1 MATIT
6 ISIVESPLHLLA
18 GIPSNVTLDTNMPA
32 TIFYTLDG
40 TDPSVDSFVAVG
52 AIEMPTDSAHV
63 LLKAFAT
70 DGVDYSPVI
79 SQEYKTSVIGGRNP
93 HDRAFTHPMTGATYP
108 FGDNFENPNPTT
120 FGNTAGVIVDQEDNP
135 HRRPDGY
142 RVQSTP
148 VSYNPNLPD
157 GYDVY
162 EPGGGAAYFIKPK
175 RKYDILFSETD
186 DIGQTGKGIGTLPG
200 RVLYVKPRN
209 DNTQKESSNA
219 QRPLFDP
226 RAMVIFQDSR
236 EEPYDPS
243 VPKINRPYFDLEDQ
257 AKARDGSLLT
267 NDVGAITPAGSF
279 VKAHYNPT
287 HNTMTYYYYDNRVG
301 RWIISTEPYHQS
313 QNPTSNLAGI
323 VTRSSREAGVGLVFK
338 WIPFK
343 YRRLI

>member
-52 AIEMPTDSAHV
+52 PIEMPTDSAYV

-120 FGNTAGVIVDQEDNP
+120 FGNTAGIIVDQEDNP

-162 EPGGGAAYFIKPK
+162 EPGGGAAYFVKPK

-186 DIGQTGKGIGTLPG
+186 EIGQTGRGIGTLPG

-209 DNTQKESSNA
+209 DNIQKESTNA

-257 AKARDGSLLT
+257 SKARDGSLLT